1 MIQITGIL
9 EVILYVQNMDRMVQF
24 YRDTL
29 GLEVVYPQNV
39 LSYTNEN
46 WVTFQAGAYTLALHS
61 GGRSLQVKHSPKIV
75 FGVIDIEHAR
85 SFLSQRE
92 VSIGEIRLISPGVL
106 VCDAVDPEGN
116 SFSLEYQEL
125 ITDVPSQPIPQ
136 IP

>member
-9 EVILYVQNMDRMVQF
+9 EVIVYVQNMDRMVQF

-29 GLEVVYPQNV
+29 GLEITYPKNV
-39 LSYTNEN
+39 ASYTNEN

-61 GGRSLQVKHSPKIV
+61 GGQAQQVKHSPQIV

-85 SFLSQRE
+85 SFLHQRE
-92 VSIGEIRLISPGVL
+92 VDIGDIRLISPGIL

-116 SFSLEYQEL
+116 SFSLEYREL
-125 ITDVPSQPIPQ
+125 ITDIPSQPIP
-136 IP
+136 